1 MSLNK
6 VKKAELQKMY
16 EQKGFTTT
24 ELTRAELLKL
34 LSQSDTAEGGGS
46 DHDDDQPGNESEG
59 SDDGENEGQSE
70 VEEES
75 EQEQDGE
82 ASVVK
87 KLLLIQAEAKKLKL
101 QIELAKLKGTGKKVE
116 RASSRDVGNSFVKK
130 LPVMTETDDV
140 LSWFATLEKVA
151 KINNISEKMLVGC
164 LPSLL
169 NNSLRTFYSKFD
181 YDVCAS
187 YTMLKENLL
196 ECCKLTAKTYLS
208 RFRNSKRVG
217 NLSWRQ
223 HLHKLTQEFGYFL
236 DVSGIKTFESLVDAI
251 IMEQLSNSLPV
262 EVRAFVESRSPKSAK
277 DVASLADLHFDC
289 NRELRQSNNNN
300 DNAKHPPNNK
310 FKKRF
315 QPQGDHESKQ
325 TPQEGG
331 KSNANALSSTSDSTE
346 SPAPKSEAH
355 KKNVICFVC
364 NESGH
369 VASWHR
375 RNAKESKLV
384 FTKTPEVDILQYQK
398 HNFIIPCYVFGKQVT
413 GLKDSGAQITL
424 IDESILEQNPKYI
437 KTMPVKSVFGEIRP
451 LHVLE
456 IEISSPH
463 FDTEETLKIQAGVTK
478 NLSPPL
484 LLGNDFFAKYP
495 SIFSRRESDAAN
507 DNKIINSSRSK
518 TPAPRAEVE
527 PAEESSEIEARAV
540 VNPTLQQVQR
550 L

>member
-6 VKKAELQKMY
+6 VKKAELQKMC

-24 ELTRAELLKL
+24 GLVRADLLKL
-34 LSQSDTAEGGGS
+34 LSQEDTEGGGP
-46 DHDDDQPGNESEG
+46 DQDDDQPENG
-59 SDDGENEGQSE
+59 SNDGEDQSQGEDDDDDGEDD
-70 VEEES
+70 ES
-75 EQEQDGE
+75 EPEQDGD
-82 ASVVK
+82 ASMDK

-101 QIELAKLKGTGKKVE
+101 QIELAKLKGAGKKVE
-116 RASSRDVGNSFVKK
+116 RASSREVGDSFVKK
-130 LPVMTETDDV
+130 LPVMTEADDV

-169 NNSLRTFYSKFD
+169 NNSLRTFYSKLD
-181 YDVCAS
+181 YDVCSS
-187 YTMLKENLL
+187 YTLLKENLL

-236 DVSGIKTFESLVDAI
+236 DVSGIKTFDSLVDAI

-277 DVASLADLHFDC
+277 DVASFADLHFDC
-289 NRELRQSNNNN
+289 NRELRQTNNKDHAFKPP
-300 DNAKHPPNNK
+300 DNGK

-315 QPQGDHESKQ
+315 QPQSDHESEQ
-325 TPQEGG
+325 TSHASE
-331 KSNANALSSTSDSTE
+331 KSNASAPGRKTDSTE
-346 SPAPKSEAH
+346 SLAPKSEAH

-364 NESGH
+364 NERGH

-375 RNAKESKLV
+375 KNPKEAKLV
-384 FTKTPEVDILQYQK
+384 GTRTPEVDILQYQN

-413 GLKDSGAQITL
+413 ALKDSGAQITL
-424 IDESILEQNPKYI
+424 VDESILEQNPKYI

-463 FDTEETLKIQAGVTK
+463 FDTEGTLKIEAGVTR

-484 LLGNDFFAKYP
+484 LLGNDIFAKYP
-495 SIFSRRESDAAN
+495 GIFSRRESDAL
-507 DNKIINSSRSK
+507 K
-518 TPAPRAEVE
+518 
-527 PAEESSEIEARAV
+527 
-540 VNPTLQQVQR
+540 
-550 L
+550 